1 MSIGRVFISHSSK
14 DKAFVDRLVSDL
26 VSHSIPVWFD
36 KLDLPVGA
44 SVPGSI
50 NEGIA
55 QSRYFLIVL
64 SPAAIESTWVREE
77 LNASLMK
84 QVSLGGTFILP
95 VLLQDCAV
103 PPLLAHRRYADFRS
117 DYIEG
122 LQTLLEVWGKDSNAC
137 TSVGCAEVVP
147 WPVPDQPGQDFV
159 YLYSERFDKF
169 FRVACS
175 LTWTADRMLK
185 YLITSRSLPYG
196 LEQSDLGMRW
206 SFSYGLVLD
215 KTTISLSTTLEAAGV
230 TLGSVL
236 RLHINAT
243 YEDIFVKELN
253 GMWGGPTR
261 YNTTMRMIREEELR
275 AAIASRGNLTK
286 ERLRELS
293 NKCFS
298 HV

>member
-1 MSIGRVFISHSSK
+1 MSIGKVFISHSSK

-26 VSHSIPVWFD
+26 ASHSIPVWFD

-64 SPAAIESTWVREE
+64 SPAAVESTWVREE

-84 QVSLGGTFILP
+84 QVTLGGTFILP
-95 VLLQDCAV
+95 VLFQDCAV

-117 DYIEG
+117 DYTEG
-122 LQTLLEVWGKDSNAC
+122 LQALLAVWGKDSEAC
-137 TSVGCAEVVP
+137 TSVGRTEVIP
-147 WPVPDQPGQDFV
+147 WPDPDQPGEDFV
-159 YLYSERFDKF
+159 YLHSERFDKF

-175 LTWTADRMLK
+175 LAWTADRMLD
-185 YLITSRSLPYG
+185 YLIASRSLPYRV
-196 LEQSDLGMRW
+196 EQPDLGMRW
-206 SFSYGLVLD
+206 SFSYKLVLD
-215 KTTISLSTTLEAAGV
+215 KTAISLSSTLEAAGA

-236 RLHINAT
+236 RLLINGT
-243 YEDIFVKELN
+243 YEDVFEKELKS
-253 GMWGGPTR
+253 MWDGSKMYEVMGA
-261 YNTTMRMIREEELR
+261 MRREQELK
-275 AAIASRGNLTK
+275 AAIASRGTLTR